1 MREIVAPDGVRW
13 RVEVRMPGASN
24 AMLVFHHPS
33 GRTSSLNRYAWY
45 VWPGAES
52 RNVTA
57 RLTPKQIFEHVTDE
71 ELATLFRRSMP
82 ISTPIPKPAPAVAG
96 GQG

>member
-1 MREIVAPDGVRW
+1 MREIVAPDGLRW

-45 VWPGAES
+45 HWSGSEA

-57 RLTPKQIFEHVTDE
+57 RLTARQILGHVTDE
-71 ELATLFRRSMP
+71 ELTALFRRSMP
-82 ISTPIPKPAPAVAG
+82 ISTPVPNLVPAAAG
-96 GQG
+96 GQA

>member
-45 VWPGAES
+45 LWSGAEA
-52 RNVTA
+52 RDVTG
-57 RLTPKQIFEHVTDE
+57 RLTAKQIFEHVSDE
-71 ELATLFRRSMP
+71 ELTMLFRRSMP
-82 ISTPIPKPAPAVAG
+82 ISTPVPQAVPASAG
-96 GQG
+96 GHV

>member
-1 MREIVAPDGVRW
+1 MRELVAPDGVRW

-33 GRTSSLNRYAWY
+33 GRTSRLNRYAWY
-45 VWPGAES
+45 LWSGTEA
-52 RNVTA
+52 RDVTA
-57 RLTPKQIFEHVTDE
+57 RVTAKQVLERVDDDE
-71 ELATLFRRSMP
+71 LQRLLRRSMP
-82 ISTPIPKPAPAVAG
+82 ISTPVPHQVPASAG

>member
-13 RVEVRMPGASN
+13 RVEVRAPGASN
-24 AMLVFHHPS
+24 AMLVFHHPD
-33 GRTSSLNRYAWY
+33 GRTSRLNRYAWY
-45 VWPGAES
+45 TWPGEES

-57 RLTPKQIFEHVTDE
+57 RLTPKQVLERLTDA
-71 ELATLFRRSMP
+71 ELAMLFRRSMP
-82 ISTPIPKPAPAVAG
+82 ISTPVPHLVPASAG